1 MEEYFRAIADRGV
14 PYVAG
19 QVLGIVVILWSILVY
34 TRKNSDKIL
43 IFKLVSD
50 ALSIFQYL
58 LCGNYTGSGLNVV
71 MCMREIVFYNRKRR
85 KWASGKAWLYI
96 FIVLIAAM
104 PFLTSKAEI
113 FSVLWFAN
121 IFPALGSGLAVI
133 GLYDKN
139 AMKTRI
145 FSLIGVA
152 LWLVYV
158 IIVENYI
165 SILAN
170 IISLIA
176 IIVGLIGDIVRRK
189 NADANGETEQ

>member
-1 MEEYFRAIADRGV
+1 MAEYFKAIADKGGA
-14 PYVAG
+14 YVAG
-19 QVLGIVVILWSILVY
+19 QILGVIVILWSILVY
-34 TRKNSDKIL
+34 TRKDSDKIL
-43 IFKLVSD
+43 IFKFVSD
-50 ALSIFQYL
+50 VLSIFQFL

-71 MCMREIVFYNRKRR
+71 MCMREVVFYNRKRH
-85 KWASGKAWLYI
+85 KWASGKFWLYI

-104 PFLTSKAEI
+104 PFVTSKEE
-113 FSVLWFAN
+113 VLSAMWFAN

-158 IIVENYI
+158 IMVENYI
-165 SILAN
+165 SILSNA
-170 IISLIA
+170 ISLIA
-176 IIVGLIGDIVRRK
+176 IIIGLIGDIVRRK
-189 NADANGETEQ
+189 ETNANGETEK